1 VTLEAFLT
9 RLAEALRAADT
20 PAMLTGS
27 VAAAYLGALRSTLD
41 VDVVIDPTPEGLER
55 LVDAIEATGW
65 YVSRDAAREALAERS
80 MFNVIDGESG
90 WKADLIVRKHR
101 TFSASEFARRQ
112 PLSFGDGSL
121 DIVRLEDLILAKLE
135 WAREGASARQ
145 LEDAKTLCALAGD
158 TLDVAYIAEW
168 ATTLHVESLWRALRD
183 APDA

>member
-27 VAAAYLGALRSTLD
+27 VAAAYLGALRSTL
-41 VDVVIDPTPEGLER
+41 
-55 LVDAIEATGW
+55 DAIEATGW